1 MVCNGM
7 IIARVEVQNMELL
20 YKINASCE
28 EVFDII
34 VESLLFDINN
44 STGKNVRRTAI
55 KKGFAYTKKV
65 KQGKKESAYH
75 YKFVEFEE
83 NVHYLMKVES
93 VNGITSMEMKLEK
106 MEDGATDIAYAEDF
120 TPHVPANEKSFTY
133 RISNNMYQKKT
144 KKKAMKMFSQIE
156 AILKN
161 QAKERAKNPVIEA
174 DDDDIEEDNE

>member
-1 MVCNGM
+1 
-7 IIARVEVQNMELL
+7 MELL

-55 KKGFAYTKKV
+55 KKGFAYTKKI

-93 VNGITSMEMKLEK
+93 VNGITTMEMTLEK
-106 MEDGATDIAYAEDF
+106 MEENVTDISYGEDF
-120 TPHVPANEKSFTY
+120 KPHVAANEKSFIY
-133 RISNNMYQKKT
+133 KISNNMYQKKT
-144 KKKAMKMFSQIE
+144 KKKAMKMFSQVE

-161 QAKERAKNPVIEA
+161 QAKERAKNPIN
-174 DDDDIEEDNE
+174 EEEVEEVEGEW